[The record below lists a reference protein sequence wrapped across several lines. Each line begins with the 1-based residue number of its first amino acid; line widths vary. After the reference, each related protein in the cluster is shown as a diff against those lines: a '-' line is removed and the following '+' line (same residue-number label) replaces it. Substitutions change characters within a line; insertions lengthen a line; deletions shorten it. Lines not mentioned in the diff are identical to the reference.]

1 MFPRFLG
8 LLFWLA
14 VTATMGYWYARSF
27 GALSAALGFALFTIF
42 KDLWRGQKI
51 SNWLRHNTVQEPPVL
66 GGLWGDLIDRLR
78 RILNDQKKQTE
89 SHQKRLQD
97 FLSAIQASP
106 NGVVLLD
113 PEGRIEWCNQT
124 AAQHLGF
131 DTKRDVMQH
140 VVHLVRDPVFKK
152 YFLQETHD
160 GEVIIEGRSSS
171 LAYSVKLSVQL
182 HSYGENRQLLLSRD
196 VTALAQ
202 AEAMRR
208 DFVANVSHEIRTPLT
223 VLSGFIETL
232 QTLDLNPEDRVKFLD
247 LMSTQA
253 TRMQGLVN
261 DLLTLSQLEGS
272 PLPQLT
278 EQFSLSDL
286 MGSAEAEAKGL
297 SVANSATGHLTQTLR
312 FEMSQEWLLL
322 GSRNE
327 IYSAVTNLINNA
339 VRYTP
344 QDGTVTCI
352 WAQLPDQ
359 RLQFSVQDTGPGI
372 APEHLPRLTERF
384 YRVDRSRSRES
395 GGTGLGLA
403 ITKHVM
409 QRHGGEL
416 RIESELGKGSKF
428 SLIFPES
435 RSLEVLKNSSDIHL
449 EVTHSSS

>member
-1 MFPRFLG
+1 MFSRFLG
-8 LLFWLA
+8 LIFWMA
-14 VTATMGYWYARSF
+14 VMAAIGFWYAQVL
-27 GALSAALGFALFTIF
+27 GALAGALFITLVTNL

-51 SNWLRHNTVQEPPVL
+51 SKWLRHNSVQEPPVL

-89 SHQKRLQD
+89 AHQKRLQD

-131 DTKRDVMQH
+131 DTKRDLMQH
-140 VVHLVRDPVFKK
+140 VVHLVRDPVFNK
-152 YFLQETHD
+152 YFAQESHD

-182 HSYGENRQLLLSRD
+182 HAYGENRQLLLTRD

-202 AEAMRR
+202 ADAMRR

-232 QTLDLNPEDRVKFLD
+232 QTLDLAPEERIKFLD
-247 LMSTQA
+247 LMATQA
-253 TRMQGLVN
+253 GRMQGLVN

-272 PLPQLT
+272 PLPQMT
-278 EQFSLSDL
+278 EQFTLGDL
-286 MGSAEAEAKGL
+286 MVPAQAEAKGL
-297 SVANSATGHLTQTLR
+297 SAANALNSNSTQSLH
-312 FEMSQEWLLL
+312 FEVPSEWRLV
-322 GSRNE
+322 GSRHE
-327 IYSAVTNLINNA
+327 IYSAVTNLVNNA

-344 QDGTVTCI
+344 NDGSVTCV
-352 WAQLPDQ
+352 WARLPDH

-428 SLIFPES
+428 SLIFPAS
-435 RSLEVLKNSSDIHL
+435 RCL
-449 EVTHSSS
+449 

>member
-1 MFPRFLG
+1 MFPRFIG
-8 LLFWLA
+8 LLFWLM
-14 VTATMGYWYARSF
+14 VMGVMGFWYARTL
-27 GALSAALGFALFTIF
+27 GALAAALAFALFTIF

-51 SNWLRHNTVQEPPVL
+51 SNWLRHNTVQEPPLL

-89 SHQKRLQD
+89 SHQKRLLD

-124 AAQHLGF
+124 AAHHLGF

-152 YFLQETHD
+152 YYLQETHD

-171 LAYSVKLSVQL
+171 LSYSVKLSVQL
-182 HSYGENRQLLLSRD
+182 HAYGENRQLLLSRD

-232 QTLDLNPEDRVKFLD
+232 QTLDLKPEDRVKFLD

-253 TRMQGLVN
+253 SRMQGLVN

-272 PLPQLT
+272 PLPLMT
-278 EQFSLSDL
+278 EQFMLSEL
-286 MGSAEAEAKGL
+286 MGAAEAEAKGL
-297 SVANSATGHLTQTLR
+297 SVANSVEGRLTQTLR
-312 FEMSQEWLLL
+312 FEMSQEWRLI
-322 GSRNE
+322 GSRHE

-435 RSLEVLKNSSDIHL
+435 RTLEVLQNSSDLHQ

>member
-1 MFPRFLG
+1 
-8 LLFWLA
+8 
-14 VTATMGYWYARSF
+14 MGYWYARSF

-78 RILNDQKKQTE
+78 RILNDQKKLTE
-89 SHQKRLQD
+89 SHQQRLQD

-140 VVHLVRDPVFKK
+140 VVHLVRDPVFNK
-152 YFLQETHD
+152 YFAQETHD

-182 HSYGENRQLLLSRD
+182 HAYGENRQLLLTRD

-202 AEAMRR
+202 ADAMRR

-223 VLSGFIETL
+223 VMSGFIETL
-232 QTLDLNPEDRVKFLD
+232 QTLELRPEEQVKYLE
-247 LMSTQA
+247 LMATQA
-253 TRMQGLVN
+253 GRMQGLVN
-261 DLLTLSQLEGS
+261 DLLILSQLEGS
-272 PLPQLT
+272 PLPQMSERLDMT
-278 EQFSLSDL
+278 SLMTTVED
-286 MGSAEAEAKGL
+286 EARGL
-297 SVANSATGHLTQTLR
+297 SKSHIPANEQAQVLH
-312 FEMSQEWLLL
+312 FEMPDACGLI
-322 GSRNE
+322 GSRQE
-327 IYSAVTNLINNA
+327 IHSAVSNLVNNA

-344 QDGTVTCI
+344 AGGEIHCKWT
-352 WAQLPDQ
+352 ALPDQ
-359 RLQFSVQDTGPGI
+359 RFQFTVQDSGPGI

-416 RIESELGKGSKF
+416 KIESELGKGSKF
-428 SLIFPES
+428 TLVFPAS
-435 RSLEVLKNSSDIHL
+435 RAVIQAR
-449 EVTHSSS
+449 

>member
-1 MFPRFLG
+1 MAPRFFG
-8 LLFWLA
+8 LVFWMLVVA
-14 VTATMGYWYARSF
+14 AMGFWYAQLL
-27 GALSAALGFALFTIF
+27 GALSGILAIALFTIF
-42 KDLWRGQKI
+42 KDLWRGEKI
-51 SNWLRHNTVQEPPVL
+51 SRWLRHNTVQEPPVL
-66 GGLWGDLIDRLR
+66 GGIWGDLIDRLR
-78 RILNDQKKQTE
+78 RILNDQKKLTE
-89 SHQKRLQD
+89 AHQQRLQD

-131 DTKRDVMQH
+131 DTKRDLMQH

-152 YFLQETHD
+152 YYAQSSHA
-160 GEVIIEGRSSS
+160 GEAIIEGRTSS
-171 LAYSVKLSVQL
+171 LAHNVKLSVQL
-182 HSYGENRQLLLSRD
+182 HAYGENRQLLLSRD

-202 AEAMRR
+202 ADAMRR

-232 QTLDLNPEDRVKFLD
+232 QTLDLSSDDRVKFLE
-247 LMSTQA
+247 LMATQA
-253 TRMQGLVN
+253 GRMQGLVN

-272 PLPQLT
+272 PLPQMI
-278 EQFSLSDL
+278 EQFTLQDL
-286 MGSAEAEAKGL
+286 MGPAEAEARALSISNTKGNIRSQIL
-297 SVANSATGHLTQTLR
+297 K
-312 FEMSQEWLLL
+312 FEVPAAWSLV
-322 GSRNE
+322 GSRHE
-327 IYSAVTNLINNA
+327 IYSAVSNLVNNA

-344 QDGTVTCI
+344 ADGSVTCT
-352 WAQLPDQ
+352 WRKLPDQ
-359 RLQFSVQDTGPGI
+359 RVQFCVQDSGPGI

-416 RIESELGKGSKF
+416 KIESELGKGSKF
-428 SLIFPES
+428 SLIFPSS
-435 RSLEVLKNSSDIHL
+435 RCV
-449 EVTHSSS
+449 

>member
-1 MFPRFLG
+1 MFSRFLG
-8 LLFWLA
+8 LVFWMA
-14 VTATMGYWYARSF
+14 VMAAMGYWYAQVL
-27 GALSAALGFALFTIF
+27 GALVGTLSFTLFTIG

-51 SNWLRHNTVQEPPVL
+51 SKWLRHNTVQEPPVL

-78 RILNDQKKQTE
+78 RILNDQKKLTE
-89 SHQKRLQD
+89 AHQQRLQD

-131 DTKRDVMQH
+131 DTKRDLMQH
-140 VVHLVRDPVFKK
+140 VVHLVRDPVFNK
-152 YFLQETHD
+152 YFAQATHD
-160 GEVIIEGRSSS
+160 GEVIIEGRSTS
-171 LAYSVKLSVQL
+171 LAFSVKLSVQL
-182 HSYGENRQLLLSRD
+182 HAYGENRQLLLTRD

-202 AEAMRR
+202 ADAMRR

-232 QTLDLNPEDRVKFLD
+232 QTLDLAPEEQVKFLE
-247 LMSTQA
+247 LMATQA
-253 TRMQGLVN
+253 GRMQGLVS

-272 PLPQLT
+272 PLPQMT
-278 EQFSLSDL
+278 EKFKLSDL
-286 MGSAEAEAKGL
+286 MGPAETEAKGL
-297 SVANSATGHLTQTLR
+297 SAANAENGVVLQTLR
-312 FEMSQEWLLL
+312 FDAPPDCHLIA
-322 GSRNE
+322 SRHE
-327 IYSAVTNLINNA
+327 IYSAVTNLVNNA

-344 QDGTVTCI
+344 LDGAVTCT
-352 WAQLPDQ
+352 WTPMPDH

-416 RIESELGKGSKF
+416 RIESELGRGSKF
-428 SLIFPES
+428 SLVFPAS
-435 RSLEVLKNSSDIHL
+435 RIV
-449 EVTHSSS
+449 

>member
-1 MFPRFLG
+1 MFSRFLG
-8 LLFWLA
+8 LVFWMAVLA
-14 VTATMGYWYARSF
+14 AIGYWYAQVP
-27 GALSAALGFALFTIF
+27 GALAGALFLTLLTNLVE
-42 KDLWRGQKI
+42 LWRGQKI
-51 SNWLRHNTVQEPPVL
+51 SKWLRHNSVQEPPVL

-78 RILNDQKKQTE
+78 RIVNDQKKQTE
-89 SHQKRLQD
+89 SHQQRLQD

-131 DTKRDVMQH
+131 DTKRDLMQH
-140 VVHLVRDPVFKK
+140 VVHLVRDPVFNK
-152 YFLQETHD
+152 YFSQTNHE

-171 LAYSVKLSVQL
+171 LAYSIKLSVQL
-182 HSYGENRQLLLSRD
+182 HAYGENRQLLLTRD

-202 AEAMRR
+202 ADAMRR

-232 QTLDLNPEDRVKFLD
+232 QTLELSSEERLKYLN

-253 TRMQGLVN
+253 GRMQGLVN
-261 DLLTLSQLEGS
+261 DLLILSQLEGS
-272 PLPQLT
+272 PLPQMN
-278 EQFSLSDL
+278 EKFSLTDL
-286 MGSAEAEAKGL
+286 MGPIESEAKGL
-297 SVANSATGHLTQTLR
+297 SAANAKNYQSLQTLE
-312 FEMSQEWLLL
+312 FDTPSGWSLI
-322 GSRNE
+322 GSRHE
-327 IYSAVTNLINNA
+327 IHSAVSNLVNNA

-344 QDGTVTCI
+344 SDGSIQCEWRVTS
-352 WAQLPDQ
+352 DH
-359 RLQFSVQDTGPGI
+359 RLTFSVVDTGAGI

-416 RIESELGKGSKF
+416 RIESEVGRGSKF
-428 SLIFPES
+428 SLVFPVA
-435 RSLEVLKNSSDIHL
+435 RSLHDA
-449 EVTHSSS
+449 

>member
-1 MFPRFLG
+1 MLSRFLT
-8 LLFWLA
+8 LLFWL
-14 VTATMGYWYARSF
+14 VVFATLGFWYAHIL
-27 GALSAALGFALFTIF
+27 GALSAALSFTLFTVF

-51 SNWLRHNTVQEPPVL
+51 TNWLRHSTVQEPPVL

-78 RILNDQKKQTE
+78 RILIDQKRETE
-89 SHQKRLQD
+89 SHQQRLQD

-113 PEGRIEWCNQT
+113 PQGRIEWCNQT

-131 DTKRDVMQH
+131 DAKRDLMQH
-140 VVHLVRDPVFKK
+140 VVHLVRDPVFNK
-152 YFLQETHD
+152 YFSQASHD
-160 GEVIIEGRSSS
+160 GEVLIEGRSNS
-171 LAYSVKLSVQL
+171 LAFSVKLSVQL
-182 HSYGENRQLLLSRD
+182 HAYGGNRQLLLSRD

-202 AEAMRR
+202 ADSMRR

-232 QTLDLNPEDRVKFLD
+232 QTLDLSPEDRVKFLE
-247 LMSTQA
+247 LMATQA
-253 TRMQGLVN
+253 GRMQGLVS

-272 PLPQLT
+272 PLPQMN
-278 EQFSLSDL
+278 EQFTLAELMVPAETEARALSASNATSGNL
-286 MGSAEAEAKGL
+286 M
-297 SVANSATGHLTQTLR
+297 QTLS
-312 FEMSQEWLLL
+312 FEVPQEWRLV
-322 GSRNE
+322 GTRHE

-344 QDGTVTCI
+344 QDGSVTCQ
-352 WAQLPDQ
+352 WTQLTDH

-416 RIESELGKGSKF
+416 RIESEVGKGSKF
-428 SLIFPES
+428 SLIFPQS
-435 RSLEVLKNSSDIHL
+435 RCL
-449 EVTHSSS
+449 

>member
-1 MFPRFLG
+1 
-8 LLFWLA
+8 
-14 VTATMGYWYARSF
+14 
-27 GALSAALGFALFTIF
+27 
-42 KDLWRGQKI
+42 
-51 SNWLRHNTVQEPPVL
+51 
-66 GGLWGDLIDRLR
+66 
-78 RILNDQKKQTE
+78 
-89 SHQKRLQD
+89 
-97 FLSAIQASP
+97 
-106 NGVVLLD
+106 
-113 PEGRIEWCNQT
+113 
-124 AAQHLGF
+124 
-131 DTKRDVMQH
+131 
-140 VVHLVRDPVFKK
+140 
-152 YFLQETHD
+152 
-160 GEVIIEGRSSS
+160 
-171 LAYSVKLSVQL
+171 
-182 HSYGENRQLLLSRD
+182 
-196 VTALAQ
+196 
-202 AEAMRR
+202 
-208 DFVANVSHEIRTPLT
+208 
-223 VLSGFIETL
+223 
-232 QTLDLNPEDRVKFLD
+232 
-247 LMSTQA
+247 
-253 TRMQGLVN
+253 
-261 DLLTLSQLEGS
+261 
-272 PLPQLT
+272 
-278 EQFSLSDL
+278 

>member
-1 MFPRFLG
+1 MFSRLIG
-8 LLFWLA
+8 LVFWMA
-14 VTATMGYWYARSF
+14 VLSVAGYWYAQWQ
-27 GALSAALGFALFTIF
+27 GAIAGAFIIALFTNL

-78 RILNDQKKQTE
+78 RILNDQKKQ
-89 SHQKRLQD
+89 SQISQQRLQD

-131 DTKRDVMQH
+131 DTKRDLMQH
-140 VVHLVRDPVFKK
+140 VVHLVRDPVFNK
-152 YFLQETHD
+152 YFAQETHD

-171 LAYSVKLSVQL
+171 LAFSLKLSVQL
-182 HSYGENRQLLLSRD
+182 HAYGENRQLLLTRD
-196 VTALAQ
+196 VTALSQ
-202 AEAMRR
+202 ADAMRR

-232 QTLDLNPEDRVKFLD
+232 QTLDLQHADRAKYLE
-247 LMSTQA
+247 LMATQA
-253 TRMQGLVN
+253 GRMQGLVN
-261 DLLTLSQLEGS
+261 DLLILSQLEGS
-272 PLPQLT
+272 PLPQMT
-278 EQFSLSDL
+278 ERFKLVDL
-286 MGSAEAEAKGL
+286 MNPVEAEARGL
-297 SVANSATGHLTQTLR
+297 S
-312 FEMSQEWLLL
+312 MSLSSNHELAHQLSFDVPEEFVLV
-322 GSRNE
+322 GSKQE
-327 IYSAVTNLINNA
+327 IYSAVSNLVNNA
-339 VRYTP
+339 LRYTP
-344 QDGTVTCI
+344 LGGQVTCN
-352 WAQLPDQ
+352 WTLLNDR
-359 RLQFSVQDTGPGI
+359 RLQFSVLDTGPGI

-416 RIESELGKGSKF
+416 KIESELGKGSRF
-428 SLIFPES
+428 LLIFPLA
-435 RSLEVLKNSSDIHL
+435 RSQQDI
-449 EVTHSSS
+449 